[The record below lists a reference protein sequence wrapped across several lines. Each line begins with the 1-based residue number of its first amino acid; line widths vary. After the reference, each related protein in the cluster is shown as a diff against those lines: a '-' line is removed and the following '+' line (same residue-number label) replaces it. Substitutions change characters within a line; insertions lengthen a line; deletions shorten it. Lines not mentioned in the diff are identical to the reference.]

1 MAGVPSEDKT
11 VQEDRQY
18 LKEAKSKGKLSTLK
32 AWVRLSGPGWLQS
45 AITLGGG
52 SLASSLY
59 IGILGGLAILWVQ
72 PLAMIFGVIMLSA
85 ISYVT
90 LSSGKKPFKAINQE
104 INPVLGWGWIIA
116 TIMANIVWSLP
127 QFSLATAALR
137 QNLFP
142 QSLGTGM
149 PETSAKLMVCVP
161 IMVVCVA
168 LAWAYGAGVK
178 GAKIFD
184 WIIKAMVALIMISFI
199 GVVIR
204 LAVAEEG
211 IDFASV
217 LAGYV
222 PKFDMLWSPADSLQ
236 GYIKDVPA
244 KFQGFWRQMIV
255 DQQRDVIIAAVA
267 VAVGI
272 NMTFLRPYSMLKRGW
287 DKTFRGL
294 AIFDLS
300 TGLFIPFL
308 LATSCVVIASASQFH
323 AEPSPGLLG
332 ETDAQGKKL
341 EPAKDVVNKYE
352 KIAASRVKE
361 EIGADAFENLS
372 EKEKQER
379 IDNLPKADKRMAA
392 VLVKRDAFDLAE
404 SLTPLTG
411 HFFAH
416 YIFGI
421 GVVGVA
427 ISSIII
433 LMLINGFAV
442 CELFDRPWGGW
453 TYRLGCL
460 APALGFLGPFVWTGK
475 AQFWLAVPTSVFGM
489 VLLPVAYFSFFLL
502 MNEKKVLGEDMP
514 RGGKRLL
521 WNVLMALAAG
531 MAAFAS
537 FWSLWSKAGWYGVGV
552 IVVFVGLAVTV
563 HFVRKG
569 REQQESAGEASA

>member
-1 MAGVPSEDKT
+1 MAGTPVEDT
-11 VQEDRQY
+11 SVEQDRQY

-59 IGILGGLAILWVQ
+59 LGILGGMAILWVQ
-72 PLAMIFGVIMLSA
+72 PVAMILGIIMLSA

-90 LSSGKKPFKAINQE
+90 LSTSKKPFKAINQE

-116 TIMANIVWSLP
+116 TIMANIVWALP
-127 QFSLATAALR
+127 QFSLATAAVR
-137 QNLFP
+137 QNLLP
-142 QSLGTGM
+142 GVLGTGA
-149 PETSAKLMVCVP
+149 PETPAKL
-161 IMVVCVA
+161 VVCIPVLILCVS

-178 GAKIFD
+178 GAKLFD

-204 LAVAEEG
+204 LAFAEEG
-211 IDFASV
+211 IDFGSV

-222 PKFDMLWSPADSLQ
+222 PKPEMLWSPAGSLQ
-236 GYIKDVPA
+236 GYIQDVSG
-244 KFQGFWRQMIV
+244 KFQGFWKKMIV

-267 VAVGI
+267 TAVGI

-300 TGLFIPFL
+300 TGLFVPFI
-308 LATSCVVIASASQFH
+308 LATSCVVIAASSQFH

-332 ETDAQGKKL
+332 ETDAQGRKL
-341 EPAKDVVNKYE
+341 EPPEEVVMKYE
-352 KIAASRVKE
+352 KIAASRVKAAMSPE
-361 EIGADAFENLS
+361 AFKDLSDAEL
-372 EKEKQER
+372 KQE
-379 IDNLPKADKRMAA
+379 IDDLPVADKRMAA
-392 VLVKRDAFDLAE
+392 LLVKRDAFDLAD

-416 YIFGI
+416 YVFGV

-489 VLLPVAYFSFFLL
+489 VLLPVAYFAFYML

-514 RGGKRLL
+514 RGGKRVL
-521 WNVLMALAAG
+521 WNVLMGLAAG

-537 FWSLWSKAGWYGVGV
+537 VWSLWSKVRWYGIGV
-552 IVVFVGLAVTV
+552 IVAFVGLAAIV

-569 REQQESAGEASA
+569 REQDELAGETPE

>member
-1 MAGVPSEDKT
+1 MAGTPTEDT
-11 VQEDRQY
+11 SVQEDRQY

-59 IGILGGLAILWVQ
+59 LGILGGMAILWVQ
-72 PLAMIFGVIMLSA
+72 PIAMILGIIMLSA

-90 LSSGKKPFKAINQE
+90 LSSGRKPFKAINQE

-116 TIMANIVWSLP
+116 TIMANIVWCLP
-127 QFSLATAALR
+127 QFSLATAAVR

-142 QSLGTGM
+142 ETLGTGM
-149 PETSAKLMVCVP
+149 PETSAKL
-161 IMVVCVA
+161 VVCIPILILCVS

-178 GAKIFD
+178 GAKVFD
-184 WIIKAMVALIMISFI
+184 WIIKGMVALIVIAFI

-204 LAVAEEG
+204 LSFAEEG
-211 IDFASV
+211 IDFGGV

-222 PKFDMLWSPADSLQ
+222 PKPDMLWSPADSLQ
-236 GYIKDVPA
+236 GYIQDVSG

-267 VAVGI
+267 TAVGI

-308 LATSCVVIASASQFH
+308 LATSCVVIAASSQFH

-332 ETDAQGKKL
+332 ETDAQGRKL
-341 EPAKDVVNKYE
+341 EPAKEVVMKYE
-352 KIAASRVKE
+352 RIAASRVEQEMGSK
-361 EIGADAFENLS
+361 AFSQLS
-372 EKEKQER
+372 EAEKQEK
-379 IDNLPKADKRMAA
+379 IDNLPIADKRMAA
-392 VLVKRDAFDLAE
+392 LMVKRDAFDLAD

-416 YIFGI
+416 YVFGV

-460 APALGFLGPFVWTGK
+460 APALGVLGPFVWTGK

-489 VLLPVAYFSFFLL
+489 VLLPVAYFAFYML

-514 RGGKRLL
+514 RGGKRIL
-521 WNVLMALAAG
+521 WNVLMALSAG

-537 FWSLWSKAGWYGVGV
+537 VWSLWSKAGWYGVGL
-552 IVVFVGLAVTV
+552 IVAFVGLALIV
-563 HFVRKG
+563 HVVRKG
-569 REQQESAGEASA
+569 REQADAAGQSAE